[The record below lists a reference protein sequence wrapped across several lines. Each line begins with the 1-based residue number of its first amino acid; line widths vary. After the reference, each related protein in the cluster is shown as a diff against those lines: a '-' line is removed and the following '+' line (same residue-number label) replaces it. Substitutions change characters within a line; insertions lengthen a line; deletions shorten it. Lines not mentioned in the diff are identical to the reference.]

1 MYPRFLTMPTPS
13 GGKIPVCASWRALW
27 LWGEQTS
34 VHALWRLLSDKR
46 AASPCVRYCATVNS
60 GYDGSLVGGLFALPR
75 FLAMLAED
83 RDGPLESSIIG
94 LVGASLLLGTF
105 GSFLIGPLIADRSV
119 QVARL
124 TSNITLCAKSIS
136 TIISDTAV
144 VFLF

>member
-1 MYPRFLTMPTPS
+1 
-13 GGKIPVCASWRALW
+13 
-27 LWGEQTS
+27 
-34 VHALWRLLSDKR
+34 
-46 AASPCVRYCATVNS
+46 
-60 GYDGSLVGGLFALPR
+60 
-75 FLAMLAED
+75 MLAED

-119 QVARL
+119 QVAGL
-124 TSNITLCAKSIS
+124 TSNVKPCAKGIS